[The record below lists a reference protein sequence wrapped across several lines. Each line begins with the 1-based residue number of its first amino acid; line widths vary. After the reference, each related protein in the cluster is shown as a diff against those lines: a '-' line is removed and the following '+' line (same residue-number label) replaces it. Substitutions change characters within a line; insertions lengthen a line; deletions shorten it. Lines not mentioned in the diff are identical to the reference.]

1 MRHIYL
7 VLLLLVMVNSVAAQ
21 PYQIGHITATFIDS
35 ARSNRSVP
43 VEIYYP
49 ADVAGDNTAFA
60 ASITGKV
67 PTIAFGHGFVM
78 AWSAY
83 QNIWEAVVPAGYIIV
98 FPKTEGGFSPSHDA
112 FGKDLSFVLEELAEL
127 GNTTTSIL
135 YNKVDTMTCVMGH
148 SMGGGAAHL
157 AAAAN
162 TRIKA
167 IATLAPAETTPSA
180 IAAAAAINANTLV
193 IAGQNDCVTPPATN
207 QLPMYDA
214 TPATCKH
221 YISITGGSH
230 CLMAETN
237 TACSFGE
244 SSCTPTPTID
254 RTTQHTII
262 NRYLIPWLNSRLK
275 NDCTSGSLFDATL
288 AAATDVTH
296 QKNCT
301 LCSTANLS
309 NTAETSKIWAH
320 PNPFGNNINI
330 TAPSHGDCTMRVYN
344 VLGVLVHTQ
353 SVNGSAT
360 LSLAHLATGI
370 YHCALQTE
378 SGIILRTTL
387 VKE

>member
-1 MRHIYL
+1 MRYIYS
-7 VLLLLVMVNSVAAQ
+7 VLLLLVMANEVAAQ
-21 PYQIGHITATFIDS
+21 PYAIGHITATFIDS

-49 ADVAGDNTAFA
+49 ADVAGDNAAFA
-60 ASITGKV
+60 TSITGKV
-67 PTIAFGHGFVM
+67 PAIAFGHGFVM

-83 QNIWEAVVPAGYIIV
+83 QNIWEAVVPAGYIIA
-98 FPKTEGGFSPSHDA
+98 FPKTEGTFSPSHDA
-112 FGKDLSFVLEELAEL
+112 FGKDLSFVLKELGKL
-127 GNTTTSIL
+127 GNTSTSIL

-162 TRIKA
+162 SSIKA

-180 IAAAAAINANTLV
+180 IAAAGAINANTLV

-214 TPATCKH
+214 TPAGCKH

-288 AAATDVTH
+288 ASATDVTH

-301 LCSTANLS
+301 LCSTADLS
-309 NTAETSKIWAH
+309 SSVATTKTWVH
-320 PNPFGNNINI
+320 PNPFVDNINI
-330 TAPSHGDCTMRVYN
+330 TAPTYVDCTVRVYN

-353 SVNGSAT
+353 WVRGSTT
-360 LSLAHLATGI
+360 LSLGHLATGM
-370 YHCALQTE
+370 YQCSLQTE
-378 SGIILRTTL
+378 GGSILRTTM
-387 VKE
+387 VKQ

>member
-1 MRHIYL
+1 MKHIYS
-7 VLLLLVMVNSVAAQ
+7 VLLLLAIVNSVAAQ
-21 PYQIGHITATFIDS
+21 PYPIGHITATFIDS

-49 ADVAGDNTAFA
+49 ADVAGDNAAFA
-60 ASITGKV
+60 TSITGKV

-83 QNIWEAVVPAGYIIV
+83 QNIWEAVVPAGYIIA
-98 FPKTEGGFSPSHDA
+98 FPKTEGTFSPSHDA
-112 FGKDLSFVLEELAEL
+112 FGKDLSFVLQELGKL
-127 GNTTTSIL
+127 GNTSTSIL

-162 TRIKA
+162 TSIKA

-180 IAAAAAINANTLV
+180 ITAAAAINANTLV

-207 QLPMYDA
+207 QLPMYDS

-288 AAATDVTH
+288 AAATDLTH

-301 LCSTANLS
+301 LCSTTDLS
-309 NTAETSKIWAH
+309 NTVTTSKTWVH
-320 PNPFGNNINI
+320 PNPFANNITI
-330 TAPSHGDCTMRVYN
+330 TAPTPGEYTLRVYN
-344 VLGVLVHTQ
+344 VLGVLVHTLW
-353 SVNGSAT
+353 VRGSAT
-360 LSLAHLATGI
+360 LSLGHLATGI
-370 YHCALQTE
+370 YHCSLQTE
-378 SGIILRTTL
+378 GGSILRTTM

>member
-1 MRHIYL
+1 L
-7 VLLLLVMVNSVAAQ
+7 VLLLLVMVISVAAQ

-83 QNIWEAVVPAGYIIV
+83 QNIWEAVVPVGYIII
-98 FPKTEGGFSPSHDA
+98 FPKTEGTFSPSHDA

-309 NTAETSKIWAH
+309 NTTETSKIWAH
-320 PNPFGNNINI
+320 PNPFVNNINI
-330 TAPSHGDCTMRVYN
+330 TAPSYGDCTVRVYN
-344 VLGVLVHTQ
+344 VLGVLVHIQ

-370 YHCALQTE
+370 YQCSLQTE
-378 SGIILRTTL
+378 SGRTLRTTL

>member
-1 MRHIYL
+1 
-7 VLLLLVMVNSVAAQ
+7 
-21 PYQIGHITATFIDS
+21 
-35 ARSNRSVP
+35 VP

-83 QNIWEAVVPAGYIIV
+83 QNIWEAVVPVGYIII
-98 FPKTEGGFSPSHDA
+98 FPKTEGTFSPSHDA

-309 NTAETSKIWAH
+309 NTTETSKIWAH
-320 PNPFGNNINI
+320 PNPFVNNINI
-330 TAPSHGDCTMRVYN
+330 TAPSYGDCTVRVYN
-344 VLGVLVHTQ
+344 VLGVLVHIQ

-370 YHCALQTE
+370 YQCSLQTE
-378 SGIILRTTL
+378 SGRTLRTTL

>member
-1 MRHIYL
+1 L

-83 QNIWEAVVPAGYIIV
+83 QNIWEAVVPVGYIII
-98 FPKTEGGFSPSHDA
+98 FPKTEGTFSPSHDA

-309 NTAETSKIWAH
+309 NTTETSKIWAH
-320 PNPFGNNINI
+320 PNPFVNNINI
-330 TAPSHGDCTMRVYN
+330 TAPSYGDCTVRVYN
-344 VLGVLVHTQ
+344 VLGVLVHIQ

-370 YHCALQTE
+370 YQCSLQTE
-378 SGIILRTTL
+378 SGRTLRTTL

>member
-1 MRHIYL
+1 MKQIYT
-7 VLLLLVMVNSVAAQ
+7 LLFVIFMMNTAYAQ
-21 PYQIGHITATFIDS
+21 PYQIGHITTTFIDS

-49 ADVAGDNTAFA
+49 ADVAGDNVAFA
-60 ASITGKV
+60 AGISGKV
-67 PTIAFGHGFVM
+67 PSIAFGHGFVM

-83 QNIWEAVVPAGYIIV
+83 QNIWEAVVPAGYIIA
-98 FPKTEGGFSPSHDA
+98 FPKTEGSFSPSHDA
-112 FGKDLSFVLEELAEL
+112 FGKDLSFVLSQIAIL
-127 GNTTTSIL
+127 GNTPTSVL

-157 AAAAN
+157 AAAADGS
-162 TRIKA
+162 IKA

-180 IAAAAAINANTLV
+180 ITAAATITAHTLV

-207 QLPMYDA
+207 QIPMYDA

-221 YISITGGSH
+221 YISINGGSH

-237 TACSFGE
+237 TACTFGE
-244 SSCTPTPTID
+244 ASCTPAPTID
-254 RTTQHTII
+254 RTAQHTII
-262 NRYLIPWLNSRLK
+262 KRYLIPWLNNRLK
-275 NDCTSGSLFDATL
+275 NDCTAGSLFDATL

-301 LCSTANLS
+301 LCSTAGMNS
-309 NTAETSKIWAH
+309 HAGASKIWAH
-320 PNPFGNNINI
+320 PNPFAQNMTI
-330 TAPSHGDCTMRVYN
+330 TTPTSDNHTIHIYN

-353 SVNGSAT
+353 SVSGSAIV
-360 LSLAHLATGI
+360 SLAHLAQGI
-370 YHCALQTE
+370 YQCTLQTA
-378 SGIILRTTL
+378 SGTTLRTTM